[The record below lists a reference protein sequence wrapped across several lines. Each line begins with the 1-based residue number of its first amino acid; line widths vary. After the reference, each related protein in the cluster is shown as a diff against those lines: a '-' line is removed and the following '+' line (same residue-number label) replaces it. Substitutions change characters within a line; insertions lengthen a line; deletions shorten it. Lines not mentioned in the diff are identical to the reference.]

1 MTEKLQLYKCNVC
14 GNIVLVLHPGVGELV
29 CCGQPMKLKEEKTE
43 DPEIGEKHLPII
55 EESEKGIKVKVSTVE
70 HPMEE
75 EHHIEWIEVTVDGKT
90 QRKFLKP
97 GEKPEA
103 LFCLK
108 GEKIEAREYCNVH
121 GLWKNEQ
128 K

>member
-1 MTEKLQLYKCNVC
+1 MELQ
-14 GNIVLVLHPGVGELV
+14 
-29 CCGQPMKLKEEKTE
+29 EEKIE

-55 EESEKGIKVKVSTVE
+55 EETKGGIKVKVSTGE

-75 EHHIEWIEVTVDGKT
+75 EHYIEWIEVTVDGKT

-103 LFCLK
+103 VFSLK
-108 GEKIEAREYCNVH
+108 GEKIKAREYCNVH
-121 GLWKNEQ
+121 GLWGNKS
-128 K
+128 